1 MQKDLYEILG
11 VPKTATDKEIKAAY
25 RKLALKYHPDKNKSD
40 KDAEKK
46 FGEINVAYEILSDSK
61 KRKQYDQFGAVP
73 GAPGAPGGGFPGGG
87 FGGFG
92 GGAQGEWAPGRQPFE
107 NLGGFADIF
116 ESFFGGGARGGGG
129 GGGRGRG
136 RSGGAARGAD
146 IEAVVGLAFEE
157 AAFGVTK
164 ELEITKPDRCGYCG
178 ASGAEPG
185 TPIVNCKACGGTGE
199 IRTVKNTILGQM
211 VTSRG
216 CSECGG
222 EGKVPERKCSKCHG
236 TTRVR
241 SAERVK
247 VRIPA
252 GVDNGTVIR
261 LSGKGEAGVKGG
273 GYGDL
278 FVHIQVKASEKFR
291 RDGIN
296 VYSDLGVS
304 VSQAALG
311 ARVSVSTVHG
321 EVELKIPDGTQAETV
336 FKLSGKGIHRE
347 AGASREGAG
356 KGDHFV
362 KVHVVIPKKLSR
374 REREL
379 YEELGGKAI

>member
-11 VPKTATDKEIKAAY
+11 VPKTANDKEIKAAY
-25 RKLALKYHPDKNKSD
+25 RKLAMKYHPDKNKSD

-46 FGEINVAYEILSDSK
+46 FGEINVAYEILSDAK
-61 KRKQYDQFGAVP
+61 KRKQYDQFGAMP
-73 GAPGAPGGGFPGGG
+73 GASGPGGGFPGGG
-87 FGGFG
+87 FGG
-92 GGAQGEWAPGRQPFE
+92 GAQGGFPFE
-107 NLGGFADIF
+107 DLGGFADIF
-116 ESFFGGGARGGGG
+116 ESFFGGGARGGGRGRAKG
-129 GGGRGRG
+129 GGAT
-136 RSGGAARGAD
+136 SGAD
-146 IEAVVGLAFEE
+146 IEAVVGLSFEE

-164 ELEITKPDRCGYCG
+164 ELEITKPDKCDQCG

-211 VTSRG
+211 VTSRM
-216 CSECGG
+216 CSECNG
-222 EGKVPERKCSKCHG
+222 EGKMPEKKCGKCHG
-236 TTRVR
+236 TTRIR
-241 SAERVK
+241 STERVK

-261 LSGKGEAGVKGG
+261 LGGKGEAGVKGG

-278 FVHIQVKASEKFR
+278 FVHIQIKASDKFK

-296 VYSDLGVS
+296 VYSDLGVNI
-304 VSQAALG
+304 SQAVLG
-311 ARVSVSTVHG
+311 ARVNVPTVHG
-321 EVELKIPDGTQAETV
+321 DVELKIPEGTQPETV

-362 KVHVVIPKKLSR
+362 RVHVVVPKKLSR
-374 REREL
+374 KEREL
-379 YEELGGKAI
+379 YEELGGES